1 MKNPGKTPENRK
13 ILAVDDTPDNLF
25 LLEAILGNEPN
36 YHLSC
41 AENGQLAIEAVKQS
55 PPDLILLDV
64 MMPGMNGYEV
74 TRKIR
79 QDSSLPH
86 IPILLLTAHAQ
97 ISERQGLELG
107 ADGLVHKPFD
117 IDLLL
122 ERIED
127 LLRCD
132 CVTAS
137 CAHA

>member
-1 MKNPGKTPENRK
+1 MKNHDNRK
-13 ILAVDDTPDNLF
+13 ILAVDDTPDNLC
-25 LLEAILGNEPN
+25 LLEAILSDEPH

-41 AENGQLAIEAVKQS
+41 AENGPDAIEAVKHS

-74 TRKIR
+74 TRQIR
-79 QDSSLPH
+79 QDPNLPY
-86 IPILLLTAHAQ
+86 IPILLVTAHEQ
-97 ISERQGLELG
+97 INERQGLELG

-127 LLRCD
+127 LLGCD
-132 CVTAS
+132 YLA
-137 CAHA
+137 A